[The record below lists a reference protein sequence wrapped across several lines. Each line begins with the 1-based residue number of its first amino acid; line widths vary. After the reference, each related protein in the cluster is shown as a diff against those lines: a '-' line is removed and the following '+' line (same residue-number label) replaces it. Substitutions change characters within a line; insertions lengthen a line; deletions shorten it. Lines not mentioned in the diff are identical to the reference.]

1 MTARIGSFSR
11 NSENRMLFAIAAR
24 IGTDRSGMTSRALLS
39 ATRYG
44 YRDISMKSM
53 RYLSAHW
60 ISAYAF
66 NRVSQTSIKPT
77 YAERGCGI
85 QPLQLS
91 LKTRSNNISIRAHRR
106 GFGPYILSDLIRIVA
121 TNGQPIIRLPSAR
134 ARAQYSARSPNLL
147 LTGRGPAI
155 RKSIARYAPH
165 SCSTNIPARKRERV
179 GMPCLESKFSDRKVT
194 SKRSRSPKL
203 LVNQPTLDIASH
215 FV

>member
-11 NSENRMLFAIAAR
+11 NSENRMLFAMAAR
-24 IGTDRSGMTSRALLS
+24 IGTDQSGMTGRALLS

-44 YRDISMKSM
+44 YRDLSMNSM
-53 RYLSAHW
+53 RYLSARW
-60 ISAYAF
+60 ICAYACHH
-66 NRVSQTSIKPT
+66 VSQTNIKPT
-77 YAERGCGI
+77 YAERGCVI
-85 QPLQLS
+85 QPLQAS

-106 GFGPYILSDLIRIVA
+106 GFGPYILFDLIRIIA
-121 TNGQPIIRLPSAR
+121 TNGQPIIHLPSAR

-147 LTGRGPAI
+147 LTGSGPTI
-155 RKSIARYAPH
+155 PKSIARYAPH

-203 LVNQPTLDIASH
+203 PVDQPTSNIASY

>member
-24 IGTDRSGMTSRALLS
+24 IGTDPGGMTGRARLS

-66 NRVSQTSIKPT
+66 NRVSQTNIKPT
-77 YAERGCGI
+77 YAERGCVI

-91 LKTRSNNISIRAHRR
+91 LKTRSNKISIRAHRR
-106 GFGPYILSDLIRIVA
+106 GFGPYILFDLIRIVA
-121 TNGQPIIRLPSAR
+121 TNGQPIIRLPSAQ
-134 ARAQYSARSPNLL
+134 ARAQYSTRSPNLL

-155 RKSIARYAPH
+155 LESIAKYAPH
-165 SCSTNIPARKRERV
+165 TCPTNIPAGKRERV
-179 GMPCLESKFSDRKVT
+179 GMPCLEFKSRDRKVT
-194 SKRSRSPKL
+194 SKRNRSPKL
-203 LVNQPTLDIASH
+203 PVDQPTSGIPSY